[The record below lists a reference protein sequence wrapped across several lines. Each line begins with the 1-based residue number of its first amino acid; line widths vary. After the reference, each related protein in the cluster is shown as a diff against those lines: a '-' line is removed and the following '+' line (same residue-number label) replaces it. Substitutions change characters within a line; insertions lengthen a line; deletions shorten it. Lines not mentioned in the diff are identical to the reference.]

1 MNIGL
6 GLFLLVAFVILTA
19 VALLNDS
26 PPHNRAIRVK

>member
-26 PPHNRAIRVK
+26 PPHSRSIRVK